1 MENETKSNSSISF
14 LSLLF
19 LVFLILKLCG
29 VIDWSWW
36 WITAPLWGGFAVLL
50 VVLPIGGVIALWIGA
65 KKRERKPTFIDRLKK
80 VQAEQEE
87 LLKRHNTK

>member
-1 MENETKSNSSISF
+1 MSNETKSNSSISF

-36 WITAPLWGGFAVLL
+36 WATAPLWGELVYAV
-50 VVLPIGGVIALWIGA
+50 VAGIIVTIFEKP
-65 KKRERKPTFIDRLKK
+65 KPTIYDRLK
-80 VQAEQEE
+80 QMQSEQEK
-87 LLKRHNTK
+87 LLKQQNKK